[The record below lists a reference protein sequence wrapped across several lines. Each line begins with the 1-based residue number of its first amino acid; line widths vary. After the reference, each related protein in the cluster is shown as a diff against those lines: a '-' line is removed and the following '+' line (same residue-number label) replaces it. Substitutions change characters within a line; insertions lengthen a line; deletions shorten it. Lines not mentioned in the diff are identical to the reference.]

1 MSAENEPVK
10 CQEWLGDDSMTITSG
25 TISIT
30 GAPINTG
37 AAPPIAP
44 YIGACE
50 YDGKNY
56 YGVLPSG
63 ERVELGLVP
72 IGATVFISEIEKEL
86 KAWRE
91 RFPEYTY
98 NSDSGLICYKVSV
111 LEEEN

>member
-1 MSAENEPVK
+1 MGAENEPAK
-10 CQEWLGDDSMTITSG
+10 CQECLGTDSMTITSG